1 MLDRSGRKIASYTA
15 SKPLQRGTTA
25 ILSRGNG
32 KAQVYMTCTWAPLYH
47 VKAAPISHP
56 NGKICIPQQSRY
68 YPAAKALHAQAP
80 AGVHETNEKRASE
93 KERDG

>member
-1 MLDRSGRKIASYTA
+1 MLDRSGREIVSYTA

-47 VKAAPISHP
+47 EKAAPISHP
-56 NGKICIPQQSRY
+56 NGKNMYPVAVAVLSRSKSF
-68 YPAAKALHAQAP
+68 ACTGAC
-80 AGVHETNEKRASE
+80 VRARN
-93 KERDG
+93 K